1 VTSVHRPRLNRA
13 DLAVLK
19 RIEMNHTV
27 RLLATASLLFS
38 VAANAQKD
46 NSTKE
51 GYALSW
57 DKTIAVVPDSLQNG
71 AFKLPAWTI
80 AVHEAEA
87 NDVMGW
93 WLADMQ
99 ALSTAVTKGKP
110 AMALGLRL
118 PQLTDAALAAAAAVQ
133 EKKANLVKLTV
144 AFAVNDSTPTKTTDG
159 QEAYMRTL
167 AVKYNR
173 AVVQAQIAEYEKQLA
188 KAGDKLTDTK
198 GDVAK
203 SQSRITKSSSQLE
216 KTKAKRAKIERENAH
231 LTGDIAGREK
241 KFALSNDPKD
251 LQKLTKA
258 REKLAKSESSL
269 AKLMQQE
276 AKVQGDIAKEQGR
289 LESTAGKAEDRG
301 ETKEEV
307 QRLVEA
313 LKRKHDS
320 IQ

>member
-1 VTSVHRPRLNRA
+1 MNRS
-13 DLAVLK
+13 
-19 RIEMNHTV
+19 I
-27 RLLATASLLFS
+27 LLFT
-38 VAANAQKD
+38 AACMLSASQADAQKG
-46 NSTKE
+46 NSTQE

-57 DKTIAVVPDSLQNG
+57 DKAIAVVPDSLQNG
-71 AFKLPAWTI
+71 VFRLSAWTI
-80 AVHEAEA
+80 AVHEADA
-87 NDVMGW
+87 GDVMGW
-93 WLADMQ
+93 WMADMQ
-99 ALSTAVTKGKP
+99 AVSNAVTKGKP
-110 AMALGLRL
+110 AKATGLRV
-118 PQLTDAALAAAAAVQ
+118 PQMPDAAMAAAASAQ

-144 AFAVNDSTPTKTTDG
+144 AFAVNDSTPVETTDG
-159 QEAYMRTL
+159 QEAYMRAL

-173 AVVQAQIAEYEKQLA
+173 AVVQSQIAAYEKQLSR
-188 KAGDKLTDTK
+188 AGDKLASTK

-203 SQSRITKSSSQLE
+203 SQSRITKSNGQLE
-216 KTKAKRAKIERENAH
+216 KLKAKRAKVERDNAH

-258 REKLAKSESSL
+258 REKLAKGESSL

-301 ETKEEV
+301 ATKEEV
-307 QRLVEA
+307 QRVVDA

>member
-1 VTSVHRPRLNRA
+1 MKKIVT
-13 DLAVLK
+13 LA
-19 RIEMNHTV
+19 
-27 RLLATASLLFS
+27 ASSFIVCIAS
-38 VAANAQKD
+38 AQTGK
-46 NSTKE
+46 TRE
-51 GYALSW
+51 GYALQW

-71 AFKLPAWTI
+71 SFKLPAWTI

-87 NDVMGW
+87 SDVMGW
-93 WLADMQ
+93 WMADMQ
-99 ALSTAVTKGKP
+99 SVSTAVTKGKP
-110 AMALGLRL
+110 AKAMGLRL
-118 PQLTDAALAAAAAVQ
+118 PQLSEATMAAAISNH
-133 EKKANLVKLTV
+133 EKKANLAKLSV
-144 AFAVNDSTPTKTTDG
+144 AFAVNDSISTPSRDG
-159 QEAYMRTL
+159 QEAYLRYL

-203 SQSRITKSSSQLE
+203 SQSRITKSNSQLE
-216 KTKAKRAKIERENAH
+216 KLKSKRAKIERDNAH

-258 REKLAKSESSL
+258 RQRLAKGESSL

-289 LESTAGKAEDRG
+289 LESSAGKAEDRG
-301 ETKEEV
+301 ATKEEI
-307 QRLVEA
+307 QRTLDA
-313 LKRKHDS
+313 LRRKHDA

>member
-1 VTSVHRPRLNRA
+1 MNRS
-13 DLAVLK
+13 
-19 RIEMNHTV
+19 I
-27 RLLATASLLFS
+27 LLFT
-38 VAANAQKD
+38 AASMLFAFQADAQKGH
-46 NSTKE
+46 STQE

-71 AFKLPAWTI
+71 AFRLSAWTI
-80 AVHEAEA
+80 ALHEADA
-87 NDVMGW
+87 SDVMGW

-99 ALSTAVTKGKP
+99 AVSTAVTKGKP
-110 AMALGLRL
+110 AKAQGLRI
-118 PQLTDAALAAAAAVQ
+118 PQLPEAQLAVAATAQ

-144 AFAVNDSTPTKTTDG
+144 AFAMNDSTPTRSSDG
-159 QEAYMRTL
+159 QEAYMRAL

-173 AVVQAQIAEYEKQLA
+173 AVVQAQIAVYEKQLA
-188 KAGDKLTDTK
+188 KAGDKLDDTK

-203 SQSRITKSSSQLE
+203 SQSRITKSNSQLE
-216 KTKAKRAKIERENAH
+216 KLKAKRAKIERDNAH

-258 REKLAKSESSL
+258 REKLAKGESSL

-301 ETKEEV
+301 ATKEEV
-307 QRLVEA
+307 QRVVDA

>member
-1 VTSVHRPRLNRA
+1 MNRT
-13 DLAVLK
+13 
-19 RIEMNHTV
+19 I
-27 RLLATASLLFS
+27 RLLSAASLLFP
-38 VAANAQKD
+38 VAATAQKG

-71 AFKLPAWTI
+71 AFKLPSWTI
-80 AVHEAEA
+80 AVHEADA

-93 WLADMQ
+93 WMADMQ
-99 ALSTAVTKGKP
+99 AVSTAVTKGKP
-110 AMALGLRL
+110 AKAMGLRV
-118 PQLTDAALAAAAAVQ
+118 PQLPDAAMAAASSVQ

-144 AFAVNDSTPTKTTDG
+144 AFAANDSMPTSTMDG

-173 AVVQAQIAEYEKQLA
+173 SVVQAQIAAYEKQLA

-203 SQSRITKSSSQLE
+203 SQSRITKSNGQLE
-216 KTKAKRAKIERENAH
+216 KIKAKRAKVERDNAH
-231 LTGDIAGREK
+231 VSGDIAGREK

-258 REKLAKSESSL
+258 REKLAKGESSL

-276 AKVQGDIAKEQGR
+276 AKVQGDLAKEQGR

-301 ETKEEV
+301 ATKEEV
-307 QRLVEA
+307 QRVVDA